1 MTYFNRAGGAAPS
14 APGSATEA
22 LFLFYLIMLSFF
34 WDAPWT
40 QVRFKPSAPPT
51 PTAIFSLFKFLFSK
65 VKIKIFYHVD
75 VLMENLPFHLG
86 QDLDGDFVL

>member
-1 MTYFNRAGGAAPS
+1 MDTSQIQTKRP
-14 APGSATEA
+14 
-22 LFLFYLIMLSFF
+22 
-34 WDAPWT
+34 
-40 QVRFKPSAPPT
+40 PPT

-86 QDLDGDFVL
+86 QDLDGDFVLQET